1 MGKKGIFVRKLL
13 SNPRARR
20 AVIKLL
26 TRPAVRRGAVRL
38 AKNPRVR
45 RAVGTQLVRGRL
57 GRTKTGR
64 EAGRIYYG
72 VAVGLGLG
80 ALVIVIL
87 ISLFMW
93 LLRRTPRASSIVP
106 RVRDLMMSEVA
117 TVEPQTSIA
126 DAARRMIQQEK
137 GPLPVVEGDRPVAMV
152 TDRDIIAR
160 VVAEGRDPNS
170 VTVDDVATRELVTV
184 GPDQDIDEV
193 IGLMADH
200 QLDRILVVDG
210 ERLVGIISEADI
222 RVDEGPLP

>member
-1 MGKKGIFVRKLL
+1 M
-13 SNPRARR
+13 
-20 AVIKLL
+20 
-26 TRPAVRRGAVRL
+26 T
-38 AKNPRVR
+38 
-45 RAVGTQLVRGRL
+45 
-57 GRTKTGR
+57 
-64 EAGRIYYG
+64 
-72 VAVGLGLG
+72 
-80 ALVIVIL
+80 
-87 ISLFMW
+87 
-93 LLRRTPRASSIVP
+93 
-106 RVRDLMMSEVA
+106 SEVV